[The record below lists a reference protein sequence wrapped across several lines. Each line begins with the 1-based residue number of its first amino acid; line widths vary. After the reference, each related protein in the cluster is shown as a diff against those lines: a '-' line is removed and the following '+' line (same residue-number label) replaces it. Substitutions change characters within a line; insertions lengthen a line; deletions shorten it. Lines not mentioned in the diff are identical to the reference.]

1 VVLYSENKF
10 RFVLADH
17 HYTYRENYYGYEYE
31 AIYKEGQKTFLEIE
45 DNLTRLAPVY
55 LRMIKQSELA
65 VRLPIVHFRQY
76 RHEFARFKARI
87 ASFAD
92 AFGGNDHSL
101 QTLHIHFLRGF
112 KIGWNVGPYETRM
125 CHRILEPLA
134 TIYGIERS
142 VRVEGPVPEFS
153 ARLTGAMTSR
163 ILAVAPKEEN
173 YKTRLVKAKGS
184 KSKGSRG
191 KKVLQKYRL
200 EPYYVTKYVWLEPS
214 VERQGTDI
222 P

>member
-1 VVLYSENKF
+1 MVLYSENKF
-10 RFVLADH
+10 QFVLADH
-17 HYTYRENYYGYEYE
+17 RYYTFYVHHGYEYE
-31 AIYKEGQKTFLEIE
+31 VIHKGGQLYFTEIE

-55 LRMIKQSELA
+55 LRMIRQSELV
-65 VRLPIVHFRQY
+65 VRLPIVHFSQY

-101 QTLHIHFLRGF
+101 QILHIRFLRGF
-112 KIGWNVGPYETRM
+112 KFTWDAGPHERRI

-142 VRVEGPVPEFS
+142 VHVEGPVPDFS

-163 ILAVAPKEEN
+163 VLAVTPREDN
-173 YKTRLVKAKGS
+173 YKTHLVKAKA
-184 KSKGSRG
+184 SKGE
-191 KKVLQKYRL
+191 KVPQKYRL